1 MSYSIKEVLM
11 RRDGLDEADADEL
24 ISEARELVANGA
36 DVDEVLRYEFGLEPD
51 YMWDLN
57 EVKFPSSLP
66 PRNRAFFISEFF

>member
-1 MSYSIKEVLM
+1 MNYSIKEVLM

-51 YMWDLN
+51 YMWDLI
-57 EVKFPSSLP
+57 EV
-66 PRNRAFFISEFF
+66 